1 MISQNPS
8 VRHICRFVWCWRVC
22 LPLFLYLFMS
32 FSFIQEAEGTKR
44 PEFRER
50 RSYIHGR
57 WRAWCKSK
65 KAKLTVSDFL
75 VWRSFLSFFLSFLF
89 LLRFRA
95 RKNYSNRQESFEESK
110 LFFNDE
116 SKWKWNIFAEEY
128 FVHRLKFDGKWKET
142 FDSHFIPI
150 VHQRIFFDQGNLLL
164 ISFKNFPNFLQ

>member
-75 VWRSFLSFFLSFLF
+75 VWRSCLSFFLSFLF

-95 RKNYSNRQESFEESK
+95 RKNYSNRHRSRNRNYSSTTNRSENGTLLRRNISCIDWNLMENGKKLLIRISYPSFIKESFLIRE
-110 LFFNDE
+110 
-116 SKWKWNIFAEEY
+116 
-128 FVHRLKFDGKWKET
+128 
-142 FDSHFIPI
+142 
-150 VHQRIFFDQGNLLL
+150 IFF
-164 ISFKNFPNFLQ
+164 